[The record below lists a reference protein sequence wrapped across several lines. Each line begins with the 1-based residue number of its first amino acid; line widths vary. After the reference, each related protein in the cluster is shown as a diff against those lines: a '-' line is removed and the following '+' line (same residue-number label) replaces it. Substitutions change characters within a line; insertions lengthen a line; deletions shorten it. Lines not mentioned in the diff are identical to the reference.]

1 MMAIMPGAAQAATGM
16 VRLGWRASSASTG
29 ACSNPTKTNRGY
41 DSQDEINS
49 IVERFARL
57 AAVIRDANPADNAE
71 IYKGTQPGADLP
83 A

>member
-1 MMAIMPGAAQAATGM
+1 LVAGLFGYYWSLLKPHE
-16 VRLGWRASSASTG
+16 
-29 ACSNPTKTNRGY
+29 TNRGY